1 MTFDLYSAGG
11 FPYSEAADPWL
22 DDALRSVPLPD
33 GFLARMISLANEPPP
48 SKEFADSRSN
58 SRDHADRFAATR
70 GLAGTTGRRG
80 ASNGKNRL

>member
-11 FPYSEAADPWL
+11 FPYSDAADPWL

-33 GFLARMISLANEPPP
+33 GFLARMSSLAKEPPP

>member
-11 FPYSEAADPWL
+11 FPYSDAADTWL

-33 GFLARMISLANEPPP
+33 GFLSRMISLAKEPPP

>member
-11 FPYSEAADPWL
+11 FPFTDAADHWL

-33 GFLARMISLANEPPP
+33 GFLARMNSLAKESSP
-48 SKEFADSRSN
+48 SKDFMDGRAN
-58 SRDHADRFAATR
+58 GRDHADRFAATR

-80 ASNGKNRL
+80 ASNGKNRH

>member
-33 GFLARMISLANEPPP
+33 GFLARMISLAKEPPP
-48 SKEFADSRSN
+48 LNEFADSRSN
-58 SRDHADRFAATR
+58 SRDRADRFVATR